1 MVAHLIIYFIFL
13 QVFKVQHIS
22 VKAGSTPLPA
32 VWALEES
39 HDFSS
44 DFKAIR
50 YYVAD
55 QEDCFPF
62 FGLEE
67 GPLCFLRP
75 NFSWEETENV
85 GIDSFFLF
93 GSYFVASSNIDQDCP
108 ANRPFSIVCLVTWPW
123 IGSEAGGDLVLIQ
136 TSLLFICRSC
146 CSYAN

>member
-39 HDFSS
+39 RDFNS

-62 FGLEE
+62 FGQEE

-75 NFSWEETENV
+75 NFSWEEIENV
-85 GIDSFFLF
+85 GIDASCFFLV
-93 GSYFVASSNIDQDCP
+93 GSYLAASSNIK
-108 ANRPFSIVCLVTWPW
+108 IVRQFTRLSRKRTAASS
-123 IGSEAGGDLVLIQ
+123 GHVL
-136 TSLLFICRSC
+136 SC
-146 CSYAN
+146 TT

>member
-1 MVAHLIIYFIFL
+1 MIAHLIIDFISL

-85 GIDSFFLF
+85 GIDASWVFFAWKLPCSIIKNRSRLSSQF
-93 GSYFVASSNIDQDCP
+93 NLRNNFLSYAPRLLVFP
-108 ANRPFSIVCLVTWPW
+108 ANLR
-123 IGSEAGGDLVLIQ
+123 D
-136 TSLLFICRSC
+136 
-146 CSYAN
+146 